1 MRNAAGRCTV
11 TRWVDRLG
19 GARRWALGSE
29 GSTRPAALLRI
40 ALALVLW
47 ARFAGE
53 LALYRVRSG
62 SELALALVFFAGSAL
77 MLVGLWAR
85 VATAVTAAAMVVLF
99 YGFGL
104 HGGRIGWIH
113 HHTYLLMWATILC
126 ALTPCGRSLS
136 VDRWRALRRADAGGP
151 AAAPEHANLWG
162 MRLCALQLVVL
173 YLASAID
180 KTDLGFLR
188 GDRLEAIL
196 LWTHAETGL
205 TASPALR
212 MAALVGSWLTVC
224 LEYALGLGLLFART
238 RRWLLWPGLALH
250 ASFYLLVP
258 VSTFSVTVVC
268 LYLAVLDPAAV
279 HRGISRLAGDE
290 PRGELG
296 VR

>member
-1 MRNAAGRCTV
+1 MLSRAWT
-11 TRWVDRLG
+11 
-19 GARRWALGSE
+19 WALGSE

-53 LALYRVRSG
+53 LALYRVRSP

-77 MLVGLWAR
+77 MLVGWWAR
-85 VATAVTAAAMVVLF
+85 VATAVTAVTMVVLF
-99 YGFGL
+99 YGLGL
-104 HGGRIGWIH
+104 YGGRFGWIH

-126 ALTPCGRSLS
+126 VLTPCGRSLS
-136 VDRWRALRRADAGGP
+136 IDRWRALRRADAGGP

-162 MRLCALQLVVL
+162 MRLCALQLAVL

-196 LWTHAETGL
+196 LWTHADAGL

-212 MAALVGSWLTVC
+212 IAAIAGSWFVIIS
-224 LEYALGLGLLFART
+224 EYALGLGLLYART
-238 RRWLLWPGLALH
+238 RRWLLWPGLLMH

-258 VSTFSVTVVC
+258 VSTFSVTVMC
-268 LYLAVLDPAAV
+268 LYLAVLDPGEV
-279 HRGISRLAGDE
+279 HRVLARLVGDAGPKHCCEDGA
-290 PRGELG
+290 R
-296 VR
+296 